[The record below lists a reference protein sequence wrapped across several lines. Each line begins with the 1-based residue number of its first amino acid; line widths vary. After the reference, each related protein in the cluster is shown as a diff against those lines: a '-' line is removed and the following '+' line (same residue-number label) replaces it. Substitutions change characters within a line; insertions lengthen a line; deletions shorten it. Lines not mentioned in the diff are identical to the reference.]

1 MIPLGNVISG
11 NNKNGIEVTG
21 TASGFVS
28 FNTFAGIFRLRGHR
42 PEQGDGIL
50 ITSSGGNNL
59 IRTCIV
65 SGNLGNGIE
74 LGGNATGVQVTD
86 TAVGTEVTNRRNPR
100 HPEPRATASR
110 STGTPTITR
119 SAASSRRSNRR

>member
-11 NNKNGIEVTG
+11 NDQNGIDVRG
-21 TASGFVS
+21 KASGFTS
-28 FNTFAGIFRLRGHR
+28 FNTFAGIFAFGGAAPNKR
-42 PEQGDGIL
+42 DGIL
-50 ITSSGGNNL
+50 ITSTGGNNL

-86 TAVGTEVTNRRNPR
+86 TAVGTEQPTSRPPSPMRRR
-100 HPEPRATASR
+100 HPDR
-110 STGTPTITR
+110 SATPTTTP
-119 SAASSRRSNRR
+119 SAASSPRSSRR

>member
-28 FNTFAGIFRLRGHR
+28 FNTFGGVFAFGGAA
-42 PEQGDGIL
+42 PNKGDGIL

-65 SGNLGNGIE
+65 SGNLRNGIE

-86 TAVGTEVTNRRNPR
+86 TMVWPGSDVQRIAIGI
-100 HPEPRATASR
+100 PEFREWHLDRWTCPS
-110 STGTPTITR
+110 
-119 SAASSRRSNRR
+119 

>member
-11 NNKNGIEVTG
+11 NNGNGIEVRD
-21 TASGFVS
+21 TASGFTS
-28 FNTFAGIFRLRGHR
+28 FNTFAGVYAFGGAAPNKR
-42 PEQGDGIL
+42 DGIL

-86 TAVGTEVTNRRNPR
+86 TAVGTNTDIQTGHSEWRQW
-100 HPEPRATASR
+100 HPDLPAMPT
-110 STGTPTITR
+110 TTP
-119 SAASSRRSNRR
+119 SAVFSLRSNRR